1 MLNPKTL
8 FLLVLKNLT
17 SIQTDRRTV
26 QRVAKDEQMEMCGY
40 IYYTYGQNELMQ
52 SIKELGHMLLEA
64 SDLKL

>member
-17 SIQTDRRTV
+17 SIQTDRRAV
-26 QRVAKDEQMEMCGY
+26 QRVAKDEQMKMCGY
-40 IYYTYGQNELMQ
+40 IYYTYGQKELMQ